1 MAIFNTKLFIFD
13 LDGTLLDTRFDISD
27 AVNFV
32 LKKNGLAVLPE
43 DKIFSFIGNGVA
55 FLLEKCLG
63 RKGME
68 MYDAVYEDYVV
79 YYSENISKRTVLY
92 DDVIETLDH
101 FADRNMVILSNKP
114 EAMCKKLL
122 SELKLDKYFK
132 EICGGDT
139 FGVLKP
145 EKKGVKALY
154 KKYGVLQEEAIIVGD
169 GPQDINAGKNAGI
182 KVAAVTYGYH
192 SENRLKK
199 ENPDLLIDTLSALRN
214 YID

>member
-1 MAIFNTKLFIFD
+1 MALFNTKLFIFD

-27 AVNFV
+27 AVNHV
-32 LKKNGLAVLPE
+32 LEKNDIPVLPE

-55 FLLEKCLG
+55 YLLEKCLG
-63 RKGME
+63 KKGME
-68 MYDAVYEDYVV
+68 KYDAVYEDYMT
-79 YYSENISKRTVLY
+79 YYHDNISSRTELY
-92 DDVIETLDH
+92 EDVIETLDY
-101 FADRNMVILSNKP
+101 FSDRDMVVLSNKP
-114 EAMCKKLL
+114 EAMCNKLL
-122 SELKLDKYFK
+122 KEVKLDKYFK
-132 EICGGDT
+132 EVCGGDT

-145 EKKGVKALY
+145 EKKGVKTLY